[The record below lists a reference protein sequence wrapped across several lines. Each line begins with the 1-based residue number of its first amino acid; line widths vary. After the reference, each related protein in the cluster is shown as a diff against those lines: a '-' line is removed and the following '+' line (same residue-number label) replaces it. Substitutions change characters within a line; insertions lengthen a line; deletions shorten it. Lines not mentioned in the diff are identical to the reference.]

1 MDDTSFGN
9 EHNEYMN
16 NAEDY
21 YKKVKQKNAVS
32 KLLKSRGPTNNTAS
46 KLKKIQH
53 SSIEE
58 LKEKSVPR
66 MHMSDLKPAL
76 TDEDS
81 KACKSVDAQ

>member
-32 KLLKSRGPTNNTAS
+32 KLLKIS
-46 KLKKIQH
+46 
-53 SSIEE
+53 
-58 LKEKSVPR
+58 
-66 MHMSDLKPAL
+66 
-76 TDEDS
+76 
-81 KACKSVDAQ
+81 